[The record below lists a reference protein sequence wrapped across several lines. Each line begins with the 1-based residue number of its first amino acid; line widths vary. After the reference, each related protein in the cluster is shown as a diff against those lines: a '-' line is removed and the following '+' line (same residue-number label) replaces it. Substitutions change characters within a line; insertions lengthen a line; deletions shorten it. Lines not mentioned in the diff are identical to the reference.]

1 MSNILSKVEALNAIF
16 AGSILTTLEW
26 DKTAYIH
33 IMDGQ
38 IVDNENEPF
47 DMSSTDINEWII
59 WEEPKAVL
67 GAKLNRAEALSAM
80 FAGERVYTNDM
91 GEGVYVYVDNDNGQ
105 VFQSDKKP
113 FNIMT
118 ADTDEWFIYEDEAK
132 TNNDDEVVKT
142 LFKEIEKL
150 NNEITTLKKEGTPKT
165 APDGRNA
172 EVQANTT
179 ELIKAV
185 YNVTEPAEVKKLFRE
200 QLQACKNKRDAQ
212 VAIVQAVPYCW
223 IGGRT
228 LGTTS
233 VYYSEMRKIV
243 KEVGGEFEEMSLALL
258 VPPLGLYEASQAK
271 VTASTKEKHIERDT
285 YNPEYIKT
293 IISKLKDSI
302 TTGNIDKTRQQTQE
316 RAIAYTYATYL
327 VLVTG
332 RRQIEIIKTLKI
344 VKKGDE
350 WFYQGVAKK
359 GEDDVSIKA
368 YSLDTDF
375 EKLAELLEY
384 VQKALDT
391 KNMTKAQ
398 ANSKFNNPF
407 NNAFKKLTGTNFTF
421 QDAREIM
428 ADILWSESDEN
439 DGTWNTEQSFK
450 AKILGHSIT
459 QDRLTATEHYMTKK
473 AQ

>member
-1 MSNILSKVEALNAIF
+1 MMSKTLNKVEALGAIF
-16 AGSILTTLEW
+16 AGSILTALEW
-26 DKTAYIH
+26 EETAYVH
-33 IMDGQ
+33 IIDGQ
-38 IVDNENEPF
+38 IVDNKNEPF
-47 DMSSTDINEWII
+47 DMSSTDINEWMI
-59 WEEPKAVL
+59 WKEPKAVK
-67 GAKLNRAEALSAM
+67 GAKLSKAEALSAM
-80 FAGERVYTNDM
+80 FAGERVYTEDM
-91 GEGVYVYVDNDNGQ
+91 NTGVYVFVDNGQ
-105 VFQSDKKP
+105 VVQSDKKP

-118 ADTDEWFIYEDEAK
+118 TDIEEWFIFEDESQN
-132 TNNDDEVVKT
+132 NNDEVTEVLMQQIET
-142 LFKEIEKL
+142 LTKENI
-150 NNEITTLKKEGTPKT
+150 NLKKSQKTPST
-165 APDGRNA
+165 DGRATEAQN
-172 EVQANTT
+172 NTAQM
-179 ELIKAV
+179 IKAV
-185 YNVTEPAEVKKLFRE
+185 YDVNEPAEVKKLFRE

-233 VYYSEMRKIV
+233 VYYAEMRKIV

-302 TTGNIDKTRQQTQE
+302 TTGNIEKTRQQTQE
-316 RAIAYTYATYL
+316 RAVAYTYATYL
-327 VLVTG
+327 ALVTG

-344 VKKGDE
+344 VKKGNE

-359 GEDDVSIKA
+359 GDDDISIKA

-384 VQKALDT
+384 VQKTLGA
-391 KNMTKAQ
+391 KNMTKAL

-450 AKILGHSIT
+450 AKVLGHAIT
-459 QDRLTATEHYMTKK
+459 QERLTATEHYMTKE